1 MGEIAISVNEGKSP
15 GKENVSGHGRR
26 GLLVSII
33 IGSIAVHLAAL
44 VVFGIWVIARYF
56 ADPPAEFEVREILKI
71 PPQSREHKMNMAEH
85 HSLTPKPAFSDR
97 ILSQRPLDFALPDL
111 PMIPVD
117 QMLPID
123 PSDLISDQINSV
135 IGSAGMGVG
144 IGEGVSGGDGSGDGI
159 SFFGIKDQARS
170 VVIMIDVSASMF
182 GRTGDLDYGSG
193 RLLRKGREQSFQAVR
208 DEALKLVESLDI
220 DMRFGI
226 IRWSGSARSW
236 QEQLVPATTANKVA
250 AMRHIQEEVDANSAR
265 PTGGKPGGTRHDY
278 ALKKLFELRP
288 EVAFLLSDG
297 NATASDRG
305 GKEIPEKEL
314 LDIVEAGGKNAAYST
329 RIHTIYYVTG
339 SDKRSEERMLRAL
352 SRKTGGKFDK
362 VKAAPRR

>member
-1 MGEIAISVNEGKSP
+1 MQKT
-15 GKENVSGHGRR
+15 
-26 GLLVSII
+26 
-33 IGSIAVHLAAL
+33 
-44 VVFGIWVIARYF
+44 IWVGFNIDLLPY
-56 ADPPAEFEVREILKI
+56 LG
-71 PPQSREHKMNMAEH
+71 
-85 HSLTPKPAFSDR
+85 
-97 ILSQRPLDFALPDL
+97 LS
-111 PMIPVD
+111 
-117 QMLPID
+117 
-123 PSDLISDQINSV
+123 S
-135 IGSAGMGVG
+135 
-144 IGEGVSGGDGSGDGI
+144 
-159 SFFGIKDQARS
+159 RS
-170 VVIMIDVSASMF
+170 VCCLERAFIAPISH
-182 GRTGDLDYGSG
+182 
-193 RLLRKGREQSFQAVR
+193 
-208 DEALKLVESLDI
+208 
-220 DMRFGI
+220 RF
-226 IRWSGSARSW
+226 A
-236 QEQLVPATTANKVA
+236 ATTANKVA

-314 LDIVEAGGKNAAYST
+314 LDIVEAGGQNAAYSP